1 MHAQF
6 RMPLGAFVRGG
17 PRDAPKW
24 RGRLENEMNR
34 STALALAFVFSL
46 AGPQAAFAVEENVS
60 QVHHHRVHHHRHHA
74 TTDPPAVAAE
84 SAPHGAPT
92 LAKPLAPT
100 TVNNDSDGLSRDGDD
115 CNKGCLDN
123 TE

>member
-6 RMPLGAFVRGG
+6 RIPLGAFVRGG
-17 PRDAPKW
+17 AGRCARKW
-24 RGRLENEMNR
+24 RGRLENKMKR
-34 STALALAFVFSL
+34 STALALAFAFSL
-46 AGPQAAFAVEENVS
+46 AGPLAAFAIEENVP
-60 QVHHHRVHHHRHHA
+60 QVHHHYRVHHHHHHA
-74 TTDPPAVAAE
+74 TTNLPAVAA
-84 SAPHGAPT
+84 A

-100 TVNNDSDGLSRDGDD
+100 TVKNDSDGLSRDGED